1 MRKLAIGDIHGC
13 NKTFKALLD
22 QINLS
27 KDDEL
32 TLLGDYIDRGPDS
45 KGVIDTILNLQSMG
59 YQVRALRGNH
69 EQMMLDGI
77 NPKSDISEFERWQ
90 TAAGGDATLRSFG
103 NTMFDYIPFFESLPL
118 IFVDEAY
125 IFVHAGLNFK
135 LKNPLSDENAFLWIR
150 NFYGDINTK
159 WLKNRLLV
167 HGHTPVPFSDIQKMY
182 KRWIGRSFFSK
193 PVLNLD
199 AGCIFGLGGLVAV
212 DLTNQKLYEQ
222 DNIDGRYL
230 PIW

>member
-45 KGVIDTILNLQSMG
+45 KGVIDTIINLQSSG

-69 EQMMLDGI
+69 
-77 NPKSDISEFERWQ
+77 
-90 TAAGGDATLRSFG
+90 
-103 NTMFDYIPFFESLPL
+103 
-118 IFVDEAY
+118 
-125 IFVHAGLNFK
+125 
-135 LKNPLSDENAFLWIR
+135 
-150 NFYGDINTK
+150 
-159 WLKNRLLV
+159 
-167 HGHTPVPFSDIQKMY
+167 DIQKMY
-182 KRWIGRSFFSK
+182 KRWTNKSFFSK

-199 AGCIFGLGGLVAV
+199 AGCIFGLSGLVAV
-212 DLTNQKLYEQ
+212 DLTNQKFYEQ
-222 DNIDGRYL
+222 ENIDRRY
-230 PIW
+230 